1 MRIGRMLVATALATA
16 ASSPV
21 TILAQ
26 GSSDASTAGTM
37 PGERI
42 YVQSE
47 DVSRGPYH
55 GGYMGYAGEADSMLA
70 GQAVGAIAADRSM
83 NGSVLTIVAQNGD
96 IVANG
101 TTTDLAQATRL
112 ERKLKT
118 MGAKHVF
125 SWFDSPGGN

>member
-1 MRIGRMLVATALATA
+1 MRIGRMLVATALAAA
-16 ASSPV
+16 ASSPG

-26 GSSDASTAGTM
+26 SSNEASTAGAI

-47 DVSRGPYH
+47 DVSQGPYH
-55 GGYMGYAGEADSMLA
+55 GGYMGYAGGSDAVLA
-70 GQAVGAIAADRSM
+70 GQAVGAIATDRSM
-83 NGSVLTIVAQNGD
+83 NGSVLTILAQNGD

-112 ERKLKT
+112 ERKLKAT
-118 MGAKHVF
+118 GAKHVF